1 MPAKKRKSLAPRLP
15 LLSLLIL
22 ECDAKTL
29 ARDSLSVAADINNIV
44 RILPKK
50 LSVEVAPIDSRQDLL
65 DRFADYKQTYRGIKL
80 VVVIAHS
87 NRSVI
92 SLAPGMLDT
101 RWNVFAEWLKPFN
114 PQKLVCI
121 ACNAGQFPPSR
132 TLFDELPKL
141 TEIFASPV
149 PLWLHQVEAMKL
161 LIPYLLMTSK
171 IDNDLIVLGQWI
183 MFMRNGG
190 LILHIKR
197 RQTEWNNF
205 FQFLGAL
212 GDFAAAAG

>member
-1 MPAKKRKSLAPRLP
+1 MPRKKAKTPRLP

-29 ARDSLSVAADINNIV
+29 ARDNLSVAADINNIV

-50 LSVEVAPIDSRQDLL
+50 LSVEVATIDSRHDLL
-65 DRFADYKQTYRGIKL
+65 DRFVDYKQKYRGIKL

-101 RWNVFAEWLKPFN
+101 PWNVFAEWLKPFN

-197 RQTEWNNF
+197 RQTEWNNL